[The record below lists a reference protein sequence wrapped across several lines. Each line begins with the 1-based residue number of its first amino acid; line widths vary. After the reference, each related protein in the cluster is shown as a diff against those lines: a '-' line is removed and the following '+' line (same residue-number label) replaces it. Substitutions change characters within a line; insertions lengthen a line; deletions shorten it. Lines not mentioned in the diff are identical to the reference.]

1 VPGELALLDG
11 WEAGDAPP
19 VAESRVVRLDSECRL
34 AAFEPQ
40 VCPSSLLLLQALLAA
55 PPASWKKHSLPALAR
70 QVRKLLSEANARMQ
84 ERQSLARLTT
94 WGNTAAPPRAAG
106 ERPAADTTLYTTAR
120 EVVTPTGTLSEKE
133 TELVECFEAVQR
145 WQQQRMA
152 LAPAA
157 GAALSC
163 EPLAA
168 AAAAAA
174 VSEGGG
180 EEHIARMQRFVIG
193 ASPSEHDGR
202 IAFLLAFG
210 SAVEL
215 EVSSGDEGE
224 KETLSVLFCGDAAEP
239 LLVQRIGKAR
249 DAAAAEGPAS
259 GESGAKAVPSLGYVR
274 RHSGQEVDRLL
285 VEAAERAVAEHWARG
300 KTVALP
306 LPPPGL
312 QWALDAAPGEE
323 EAAERVVKL
332 TATLGAGGGWS
343 FSIAGREVEAFDA
356 RAVIAPC
363 SLDLKNHKPLELDPG
378 GERASLLR
386 VALYAP
392 DEAATLPSG
401 EAVLRVMQALH
412 AYAAEA
418 RRLGAQEGLVHD
430 WLPLGTF

>member
-1 VPGELALLDG
+1 MARRKCNRDRLRDLTGPDLNPRRRHHRVPRISPYLPYLPLSPLGAAIVAYLNPSFTEWYSRDASGRSRLEADAVPGELALLDG

-106 ERPAADTTLYTTAR
+106 ERPAAETTLYTTAR
-120 EVVTPTGTLSEKE
+120 EVVTPTGTLSDKE

-157 GAALSC
+157 GAALLC
-163 EPLAA
+163 APLAA
-168 AAAAAA
+168 SAAAAA
-174 VSEGGG
+174 VTEGG

-224 KETLSVLFCGDAAEP
+224 KVQLGSPIAHLGSQLHRRSIVAVGDAQRA
-239 LLVQRIGKAR
+239 LL
-249 DAAAAEGPAS
+249 
-259 GESGAKAVPSLGYVR
+259 R
-274 RHSGQEVDRLL
+274 RCR
-285 VEAAERAVAEHWARG
+285 
-300 KTVALP
+300 
-306 LPPPGL
+306 
-312 QWALDAAPGEE
+312 
-323 EAAERVVKL
+323 
-332 TATLGAGGGWS
+332 
-343 FSIAGREVEAFDA
+343 
-356 RAVIAPC
+356 
-363 SLDLKNHKPLELDPG
+363 
-378 GERASLLR
+378 RASTR
-386 VALYAP
+386 PAH
-392 DEAATLPSG
+392 
-401 EAVLRVMQALH
+401 RQ
-412 AYAAEA
+412 
-418 RRLGAQEGLVHD
+418 GA
-430 WLPLGTF
+430 